1 MAEGSCQHVLT
12 TDNSGEWAGW
22 PFAALPLPHLAGPPR
37 EGAAWSEQQRRDAF
51 AHVRPLLAA
60 YPALWQPPDPALLYQ
75 LLRQRLSVE
84 IREATWDNARLG
96 EPGYL
101 TMYFAADPE
110 LAQAELSSTIGR
122 LARGFQRLA
131 GMKPDRAG

>member
-1 MAEGSCQHVLT
+1 MAEGSCEHVLT

-22 PFAALPLPHLAGPPR
+22 PFETLSLPYLAGPPR
-37 EGAAWSEQQRRDAF
+37 YVGWSEEQLREAF
-51 AHVRPLLAA
+51 ARVRPLLAA
-60 YPALWQPPDPALLYQ
+60 YDSFWEPPDLPRLYE
-75 LLRQRLSVE
+75 LLRRRLSIE

-122 LARGFQRLA
+122 LGRGFQRLA
-131 GMKPDRAG
+131 VLKPDGVG